1 MKRKICHLSLAL
13 LVIFSIIINGCE
25 KNEPLEPIPFSSDE
39 WINGDFKERSRMLD
53 DLENNYEL
61 IGMSREEID
70 EMLGAYLIR
79 CDAFVSDNGEVDYH
93 LGFDVR
99 DDYWEG
105 IEVLLIGFR
114 DDIVVKYEY
123 EYLSWL

>member
-105 IEVLLIGFR
+105 IEVLLIGFK
-114 DDIVVKYEY
+114 DDTVVKYEY